1 MTVSRAIVLIAAT
14 ALVGCLGGTSSSGG
28 SVGNSP
34 SGTPPATPAPGPT
47 QLPPAVP
54 PAPGGFQQ
62 AIAPLLDAQ
71 GCTECHHAGRP
82 IDLTRYPFVAGD
94 AASAAQQLIDS
105 LSNDMPPAPR
115 DRAPASVIDAV
126 AQWKAEGMKP

>member
-1 MTVSRAIVLIAAT
+1 MLIAAG
-14 ALVGCLGGTSSSGG
+14 ALIGCLGGTSSSGG
-28 SVGNSP
+28 GSGNSP
-34 SGTPPATPAPGPT
+34 AGTPSPSMPAPGSP
-47 QLPPAVP
+47 LPPAVP

-82 IDLTRYPFVAGD
+82 IDLTRYPFMAGD
-94 AASAAQQLIDS
+94 PATAAQQLITS

-115 DRAPASVIDAV
+115 DRAPTSVTDAI
-126 AQWKAEGMKP
+126 AQWKADGMKP